1 VIVGVGFESRY
12 QRWLRVACVTVVI
25 LACSKPDRPSATER
39 SAEVAEVTVLAS
51 GISARI
57 AITGPTVI
65 AYFLV
70 PPGAVDTM
78 PNLAVEADDW
88 NVAMATLRD
97 SLDAGRIDLAMTTM
111 PTVQIEAATAT
122 PTVLSLGPALS
133 AGYVFV
139 RPGDAPCVRRGGV
152 DQAELLA
159 TARQFF
165 VRPPSL
171 ADTSS
176 QRCGPP
182 PG

>member
-1 VIVGVGFESRY
+1 VGVKFESCC
-12 QRWLRVACVTVVI
+12 QRWFRVECMAVVI

-57 AITGPTVI
+57 PITGPTVI

-111 PTVQIEAATAT
+111 PTVQIEAANAT

-159 TARQFF
+159 AARQFF
-165 VRPPSL
+165 IRPPSL

-182 PG
+182 SG

>member
-1 VIVGVGFESRY
+1 VIVGARFESSY
-12 QRWLRVACVTVVI
+12 QRWFRVACVVVVI

-152 DQAELLA
+152 DEAELLA

-165 VRPPSL
+165 TRPPSV